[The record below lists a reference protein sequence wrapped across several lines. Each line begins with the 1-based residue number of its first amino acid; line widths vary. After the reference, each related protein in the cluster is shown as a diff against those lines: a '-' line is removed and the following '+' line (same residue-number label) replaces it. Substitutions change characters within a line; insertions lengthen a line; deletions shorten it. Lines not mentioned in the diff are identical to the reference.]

1 MNALVRRR
9 PIFGMDGGGTDDGT
23 VGETIGGVKSPS
35 TDCCSA
41 GRPLGNGTDAAAAN
55 AAAAAWSSRWC
66 NEKLLFTCGCGGGGG
81 GGGGG
86 TVAAAAATYLI
97 LATHESR

>member
-1 MNALVRRR
+1 
-9 PIFGMDGGGTDDGT
+9 MDGGWMDDWIIGK
-23 VGETIGGVKSPS
+23 TIGGVKSPS
-35 TDCCSA
+35 TDCCRA
-41 GRPLGNGTDAAAAN
+41 GRPFGNGTDAAAAN

-66 NEKLLFTCGCGGGGG
+66 NGKLLFTRVCGGGGGG